1 MFNKIILLN
10 ILNMYTY
17 ITKKDGFVY
26 EVTELDS
33 EGRHK
38 TVTCLGKD
46 FDYEQEENEKP
57 KKSKKKTEE

>member
-1 MFNKIILLN
+1 
-10 ILNMYTY
+10 MYTY

-46 FDYEQEENEKP
+46 PDWKEEEKP

>member
-1 MFNKIILLN
+1 
-10 ILNMYTY
+10 MYTY

>member
-1 MFNKIILLN
+1 MHRR
-10 ILNMYTY
+10 Y
-17 ITKKDGFVY
+17 IKRENGNVY

-33 EGRHK
+33 EGRHRT
-38 TVTCLGKD
+38 TVYLGKD